1 MSNDRNHLYV
11 TLFSNGSQKLYPA
24 NTLTA
29 FIARLAQPIDLGSMN
44 RWEVGLCEFTCQPKE
59 VGKFA
64 SLDVISSK
72 IAFLYCDLISPEF
85 VGSQYVR
92 CLRTFVL
99 PTTSCNNIFEN
110 VYYVPVE
117 KRRFQ
122 DIRIEIVRQRS
133 EPPKLKASDVPT
145 KVVLYFRRVAEW

>member
-1 MSNDRNHLYV
+1 MSNDKNHFYV
-11 TLFSNGSQKLYPA
+11 TLFSNGLQTLYPA

-29 FIARLAQPIDLGSMN
+29 FTARLAHPVDLVSMD
-44 RWEVGLCEFTCQPKE
+44 RCEVGLSEFTYPPKE
-59 VGKFA
+59 EGTFA
-64 SLDVISSK
+64 GLDIVSGK
-72 IAFLYCDLISPEF
+72 IAFLYCDLISPQF

-99 PTTSCNNIFEN
+99 PSTYCNDIYDN

-122 DIRIEIVRQRS
+122 DKRIEILRQRG
-133 EPPKLKASDVPT
+133 EPPKLKPSNVPT
-145 KVVLYFRRVAEW
+145 KVVLHFRRVAAW